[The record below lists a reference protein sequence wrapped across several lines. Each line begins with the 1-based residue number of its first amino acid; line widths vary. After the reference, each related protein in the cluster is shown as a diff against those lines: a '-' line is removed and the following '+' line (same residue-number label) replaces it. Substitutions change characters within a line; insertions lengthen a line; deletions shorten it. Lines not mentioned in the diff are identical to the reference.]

1 MNEITQV
8 TTRNSTTRRQ
18 ANDLSREAMTSIS
31 SYLRPRRAVEYVD
44 SGRETRLDGGN
55 NDGGVSYKDEQ
66 GTFMDNE
73 CGMEVNGE
81 SEGHDMDNE
90 GTEGDPKTKSGK
102 HLKTMVNRLAPTPG
116 FVDKN
121 SLPSDLM
128 TRSRVK
134 RVASLNAAAKSKA
147 MFINELTT
155 HSKKVQDEDDFEEVV
170 DESYPHKPR
179 GRPRLA
185 SISTNNSNFR
195 RSPED
200 LNDNTHA
207 FIGNTVALNS
217 ENALAVKHLHEN
229 SASLKRLQEADSEL
243 YEAKRVK
250 FDRRFLR
257 RKYEQNGDYN
267 TIITHRRF
275 LKGKEVVDVGLQVK
289 LPKINPSKNHDSSIQ
304 CTCRPPT
311 VMDIPLKSYVS
322 TYANGTLV
330 SIPITKTHR
339 LNPQVPEKPLP
350 ELAQGDLANRSK
362 RVAGLNSRAML
373 NAILCEE
380 RHVPSVQNEAK
391 PARKL
396 PQKKSYY
403 EHGLSNTVPSKLKIP
418 KINFAATSTSNFG
431 GRKIVG
437 PQKTSTAMWPKS
449 GIASH
454 DGPKVRIVQT
464 RPLAGFLR
472 LF

>member
-1 MNEITQV
+1 
-8 TTRNSTTRRQ
+8 
-18 ANDLSREAMTSIS
+18 MTSINN
-31 SYLRPRRAVEYVD
+31 YLRPRRGVEYVD
-44 SGRETRLDGGN
+44 SGRDMRDDGTN
-55 NDGGVSYKDEQ
+55 NDAGISYKEDE
-66 GTFMDNE
+66 GTFMDTE
-73 CGMEVNGE
+73 CNMVINGQID
-81 SEGHDMDNE
+81 GHDMDNE
-90 GTEGDPKTKSGK
+90 GSEGDPKTKSGK
-102 HLKTMVNRLAPTPG
+102 HLRTMVNRLAPTPG

-121 SLPSDLM
+121 SLPSDLT

-147 MFINELTT
+147 MFINEYTT
-155 HSKKVQDEDDFEEVV
+155 HSKKIQGEGDFEEIVE
-170 DESYPHKPR
+170 ESSPHKQR

-195 RSPED
+195 RTPED
-200 LNDNTHA
+200 LDDNAHA
-207 FIGNTVALNS
+207 FIENPVAALNS
-217 ENALAVKHLHEN
+217 ENAVAVKQMHDS
-229 SASLKRLQEADSEL
+229 SASLKRLHEADAEL
-243 YEAKRVK
+243 YEAKRAK
-250 FDRRFLR
+250 YDRRFMKR
-257 RKYEQNGDYN
+257 NYEQNGDYN

-289 LPKINPSKNHDSSIQ
+289 IPKIHPKKNPDSSIQ

-311 VMDIPLKSYVS
+311 VVDIPLKSYVS

-380 RHVPSVQNEAK
+380 RHVPSEENVAK
-391 PARKL
+391 PARKQL
-396 PQKKSYY
+396 LQKKSYY

-431 GRKIVG
+431 GRKILG
-437 PQKTSTAMWPKS
+437 PQKTSTAVWPKS

-454 DGPKVRIVQT
+454 DGPKVRTMNYRV
-464 RPLAGFLR
+464 
-472 LF
+472 